1 MTGRES
7 SSVFLVEFLSYG
19 SELAQ
24 LELGEAQAAPALGG
38 ADERTEHEFQH
49 RLLAE
54 TVGKGLQPSTL
65 LDEQSFEQIR
75 RSNEA
80 AMGDRQLQVG
90 DAPLKQASALGRK
103 VRVVGADAD
112 RQLARDRPRR
122 RLIAT

>member
-38 ADERTEHEFQH
+38 ADERTEHEYQH

-54 TVGKGLQPSTL
+54 TVGNGLQPSTL

-122 RLIAT
+122 CLIAT